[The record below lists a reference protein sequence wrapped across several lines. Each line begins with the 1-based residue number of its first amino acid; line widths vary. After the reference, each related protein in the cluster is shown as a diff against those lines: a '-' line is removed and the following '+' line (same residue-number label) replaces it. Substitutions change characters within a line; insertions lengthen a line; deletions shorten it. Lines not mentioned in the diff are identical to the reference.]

1 MFKINE
7 INAIFFLIVLS
18 LVLIMYSLESRQHG
32 HRTSRGVVAYTP
44 TEANR
49 RVPISP
55 METYGNNSSRSL
67 PIYSYNPEYRTDSV
81 SPFPQVSDMQ
91 LKQPIGSIYMPL
103 AENTAYLRE
112 MGGAPFIGAGNSQIP
127 SYSPYGQL
135 NNYEKG
141 EWMKRM
147 KELHGTPGISSE
159 ERNAYAKKALA
170 DYMPYYANT
179 GGNLKSASMTNLF
192 K

>member
-1 MFKINE
+1 
-7 INAIFFLIVLS
+7 
-18 LVLIMYSLESRQHG
+18 MYSLESRQHG
-32 HRTSRGVVAYTP
+32 HRTSRGIVSYVP

-55 METYGNNSSRSL
+55 MESYGNNSMRPLPVFSNNPDILHDTSTHHYSQISDSR
-67 PIYSYNPEYRTDSV
+67 
-81 SPFPQVSDMQ
+81 
-91 LKQPIGSIYMPL
+91 LKQPDSS
-103 AENTAYLRE
+103 A
-112 MGGAPFIGAGNSQIP
+112 
-127 SYSPYGQL
+127 YGQL

-141 EWMKRM
+141 EWMSRM
-147 KELHGTPGISSE
+147 KELHGTPGVSSE

-179 GGNLKSASMTNLF
+179 GGNLQSANMTNLF